1 MKMKK
6 TNKEDKMIDFNMF
19 KMRNSFFIVVF
30 LVCMSSF
37 AQEKK
42 WTLEAC
48 VNYALENNISI
59 QQSLLDQDVAGI
71 DKSQALS
78 NFLPSLNANSSYNI
92 NTGANINPATNQFE
106 NSTFSSAS
114 GGITSGINIFSGLQ
128 NWKRLQRAKINKIAA
143 SYQLDKMKDD
153 ISLFVANSFLQIL
166 ANKERLKVLQGQ
178 NEVTEQNI
186 ENTSILVESGV
197 LPEGDLLEIKAT
209 EATQIQQ
216 IIQAENDLFISKL
229 GLAQILQL
237 KDYDSFDIFDVDYGL
252 IPETI
257 LEKNP
262 KVIVEKAKDV
272 VNDIKI
278 ANSNLELAK
287 KDLEIAKSNYF
298 PTLSGFVS
306 YNARW
311 SSSQSNPFTGNE
323 IAFIDQLYLFDGTAV
338 GLSLNVPIFNQFNTH
353 NSVKRSKINVERS
366 EFQEKQALLDLE
378 LTVYQAYN
386 DALNAKKSYD
396 AALKVEEARQLA
408 FNYAKERYDVGLSNA
423 FDLNQ
428 SRTQFD
434 NSQSDVIRTKFDY
447 IFRLKVLEFY
457 FGIPIIN

>member
-1 MKMKK
+1 MKMK
-6 TNKEDKMIDFNMF
+6 TPNKEDKMIDFNMF